1 MTQAMKGIIRIVKKN
16 HRSFE
21 NMGLIKS
28 IENEANCFA
37 LSKTCCFLY
46 YKIDGRNTMEKTLIM
61 VPYCCLRFTILS
73 IDGSN
78 LIPPRQ
84 FCLMQN
90 RYQKIPPN
98 TGHDHEL
105 NFVYIYITVKITG
118 STKNLNSDSKYSNF
132 CGGYRYIKLD
142 VNSVVPFCAQNYVY
156 V

>member
-28 IENEANCFA
+28 IENEANCSA
-37 LSKTCCFLY
+37 LSKTYCFLY

-61 VPYCCLRFTILS
+61 VPCCCLRFTILS

-105 NFVYIYITVKITG
+105 NFVFRHQK
-118 STKNLNSDSKYSNF
+118 
-132 CGGYRYIKLD
+132 
-142 VNSVVPFCAQNYVY
+142 
-156 V
+156 